1 MTIEDEDRLGM
12 VSDLRLD
19 ILYGRN
25 FFRFYINSFL
35 C

>member
-12 VSDLRLD
+12 ISGFRLD
-19 ILYGRN
+19 ILYGRS

-35 C
+35 Y